1 MFIKTHYNKIINSAW
16 ITEIYISEP
25 EFDQET
31 FNVCAKVHLSGVY
44 ILAECKTGAEAKERL
59 NGILSELN
67 GR

>member
-25 EFDQET
+25 EFDQDT
-31 FNVCAKVHLSGVY
+31 FNVCVKVYLNGVY
-44 ILAECKTGAEAKERL
+44 ILAECKTKAEAKERL
-59 NGILSELN
+59 NGILNELN